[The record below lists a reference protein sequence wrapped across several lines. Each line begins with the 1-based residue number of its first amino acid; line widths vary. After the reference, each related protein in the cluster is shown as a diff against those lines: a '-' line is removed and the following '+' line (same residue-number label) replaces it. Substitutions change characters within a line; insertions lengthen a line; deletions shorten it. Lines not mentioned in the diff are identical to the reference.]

1 METTRTAGFILCA
14 AAFATVVA
22 MAFHPS
28 DAHAGGL
35 ANLVHASMIVLLS
48 TMGWGFL
55 QFSRARGAWNGWV
68 SAGLAAYAVSVF
80 GHLVAGT
87 INGFVVP
94 ALVNPEAPV
103 SHDIFRFAWQANQA
117 FAKLGM
123 VTGSAAYLLWSI
135 DLWRGPGADRVTAGA
150 GIAIGIAVQLLL
162 LTRTVQ
168 LDVHGALLLYGLQA
182 LWAVMAG
189 VAMIRGRIQPSGYS
203 ATPS

>member
-14 AAFATVVA
+14 AAAATVIA

-35 ANLVHASMIVLLS
+35 ANLVHASMIVLLT

-55 QFSRARGAWNGWV
+55 QFARARGAWNGWV

-94 ALVNPEAPV
+94 ALVNPDAPV
-103 SHDIFRFAWQANQA
+103 SHDIFRFAWQANRA
-117 FAKLGM
+117 FAQLGM
-123 VTGSAAYLLWSI
+123 IAGSIAYLLWSI
-135 DLWRGPGADRVTAGA
+135 DLLRDTAGRLLGIAGA
-150 GIAIGIAVQLLL
+150 GVGIGVPLLL
-162 LTRTVQ
+162 LAGIVR

-182 LWAVMAG
+182 VWAVMAG
-189 VAMIRGRIQPSGYS
+189 AAMIRGRIHPSGYS
-203 ATPS
+203 ATSS

>member
-14 AAFATVVA
+14 AAAATVVA

-35 ANLVHASMIVLLS
+35 ANLVHASMIVLLT

-94 ALVNPEAPV
+94 ALINPEAPV
-103 SHDIFRFAWQANQA
+103 SHDIFRFAWHANQA

-123 VTGSAAYLLWSI
+123 IAGSVAYLLWSI
-135 DLWRGPGADRVTAGA
+135 DLLRDRAGRLL
-150 GIAIGIAVQLLL
+150 GIAGVGIGIAVPLLL
-162 LTRTVQ
+162 LTGFVR

-189 VAMIRGRIQPSGYS
+189 VEMIRGRIQPSGYS
-203 ATPS
+203 ATSS